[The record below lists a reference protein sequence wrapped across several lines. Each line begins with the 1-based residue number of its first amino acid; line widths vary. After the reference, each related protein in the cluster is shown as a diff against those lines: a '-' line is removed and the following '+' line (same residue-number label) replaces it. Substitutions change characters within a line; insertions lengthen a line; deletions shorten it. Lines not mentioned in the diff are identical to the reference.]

1 MSRLA
6 YHREL
11 FSSALLPVMLTAL
24 QGGTMA
30 VIVKKMFTDVPEIST
45 YQLNTAVGLVA
56 ASRSIGHLTS
66 LLWASYSRGKPKV
79 RFIQRLQLLT
89 ASIVAAMAFASHS
102 AAGLWYFTTLCISGW
117 IAWSGV
123 VTLRAGVWRANY
135 HHTHRATIAGKIST
149 LRALILA
156 IMGITVGLCLDA
168 RPDSYRFLF
177 PMIALFGAAG
187 ATVYGRLPFRR
198 QSQQLALEHAT
209 PANMSSYSPLV
220 IYKVLKEDWLYR
232 GYMACM
238 FVMGVGNLMVQPI
251 LAIVLEEQFQVSYIT
266 GIAIATVIP
275 LLAMTLCIPFWGR
288 LLERSHVIDFR
299 TLHVWVF
306 AFVAILD
313 MIGMWSDQIAFFYL
327 AAVVQGI
334 GWGGGVLAWNLGHQH
349 FAPRDRDAEYMGV
362 HITLTGIRG
371 FIGPMLAVQL
381 YMWLLPRGWQ
391 VGSFGVCLL
400 ANLLGGIGFLWL
412 AKQRQRIMA
421 SE

>member
-1 MSRLA
+1 MNVEIESNPPTNSLGARRRWFGYHPQSVPLMSRLA

-168 RPDSYRFLF
+168 GQLPISLSDDCAIRCGGCDGLWPITFSASESA
-177 PMIALFGAAG
+177 IGAG
-187 ATVYGRLPFRR
+187 ACDSC
-198 QSQQLALEHAT
+198 QHEQL
-209 PANMSSYSPLV
+209 
-220 IYKVLKEDWLYR
+220 
-232 GYMACM
+232 
-238 FVMGVGNLMVQPI
+238 
-251 LAIVLEEQFQVSYIT
+251 
-266 GIAIATVIP
+266 
-275 LLAMTLCIPFWGR
+275 
-288 LLERSHVIDFR
+288 
-299 TLHVWVF
+299 
-306 AFVAILD
+306 
-313 MIGMWSDQIAFFYL
+313 
-327 AAVVQGI
+327 
-334 GWGGGVLAWNLGHQH
+334 
-349 FAPRDRDAEYMGV
+349 
-362 HITLTGIRG
+362 
-371 FIGPMLAVQL
+371 
-381 YMWLLPRGWQ
+381 
-391 VGSFGVCLL
+391 
-400 ANLLGGIGFLWL
+400 
-412 AKQRQRIMA
+412 
-421 SE
+421 